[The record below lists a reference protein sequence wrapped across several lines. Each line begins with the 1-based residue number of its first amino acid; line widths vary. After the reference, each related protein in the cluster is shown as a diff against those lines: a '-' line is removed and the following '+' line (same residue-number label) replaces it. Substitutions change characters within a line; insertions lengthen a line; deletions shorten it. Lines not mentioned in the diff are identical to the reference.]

1 MYPTVSVIIPFYN
14 RLSWLEEAIKSV
26 LVQSC
31 KDYEIIL
38 VDDGSN
44 TTYNFLPNI
53 SDNRI
58 RYVRQENRGPAA
70 ARNLGIELSQGKF
83 VAFLD
88 SDDLWLPNKL
98 EIQLRY
104 MQDNP
109 KIGLSHTSYTRMS
122 PKGDLLEKI
131 SSGKF
136 TGYVY
141 PKIILSCPIATP
153 TVIIRKNILNN
164 IKFNEGVKIGED
176 VILWIQISKQH
187 KILGI
192 DIPLTKVRIHGDN
205 AAIDIHKN
213 LHGNLN
219 IINYTLE
226 NDNDLD
232 FISKKKARSR
242 FYNIKGQILLQKN
255 HQNKSIQFFFKG
267 LLYWPMERNNF
278 IMLIKCI
285 LTEKYFNILRNIIK
299 KAKAR

>member
-1 MYPTVSVIIPFYN
+1 MYPNISVIIPFYN
-14 RLSWLEEAIKSV
+14 RLEWLEEAIKSV
-26 LVQSC
+26 LIQSYN
-31 KDYEIIL
+31 DYEIIL
-38 VDDGSN
+38 VDDGSDK
-44 TTYNFLPNI
+44 TYNFLPNI

-104 MQDNP
+104 MQDNSEV
-109 KIGLSHTSYTRMS
+109 GLSHTSYTRMS
-122 PKGDLLEKI
+122 SKGDFLEKI

-153 TVIIRKNILNN
+153 TVIIRKKILKN
-164 IKFNEGVKIGED
+164 IKFNERVKIGED
-176 VILWIQISKQH
+176 VIMWVQISKQY

-192 DIPLTKVRIHGDN
+192 DNPLTKVRIHGDN

-213 LHGNLN
+213 LQGNLN
-219 IINYTLE
+219 IIKYTLE

-232 FISKKKARSR
+232 FISRKKARSG
-242 FYNIKGQILLQKN
+242 FYNIKGHIFLLKNQKN
-255 HQNKSIQFFFKG
+255 KGIQCFIKG
-267 LLYWPMERNNF
+267 LFYWPMKRNNF

-285 LTEKYFNILRNIIK
+285 MPEKCINILRNIIK
-299 KAKAR
+299 AKV